1 MQNYSLNRCIMGLWA
16 TGLLGVTAD
25 SVWTAY
31 DYLTRLRGRG
41 GVLVMLLTSPKNS
54 IKRTGF

>member
-1 MQNYSLNRCIMGLWA
+1 MGLWA